1 MADARLRYFL
11 TGADSGDGHALSS
24 KQSSRSSS
32 VRQTVN
38 FADRSD
44 AGWRPPFN
52 IIGNQLALHNAMKY
66 ISEPLSEPMEVS
78 GSISG
83 RLDFTVSRMDV
94 DLTVAAY
101 EALPNGD
108 YLALYD
114 PVYAFRASYA
124 ADRAHRRLL
133 GAGVRQQL
141 SFRVERLTSRRLQA
155 GSRIVIVLG
164 VNKTPEQQIN
174 YGGGDDVSV
183 EALDGDAPPLAIR
196 WYGGSYVDLPVRKE
210 PALPK

>member
-1 MADARLRYFL
+1 VELS
-11 TGADSGDGHALSS
+11 GA
-24 KQSSRSSS
+24 
-32 VRQTVN
+32 
-38 FADRSD
+38 
-44 AGWRPPFN
+44 
-52 IIGNQLALHNAMKY
+52 
-66 ISEPLSEPMEVS
+66 
-78 GSISG
+78 ISG

-133 GAGVRQQL
+133 KAGERQQL

-174 YGGGDDVSV
+174 YGGGDDVSA
-183 EALDGDAPPLAIR
+183 ESLDADSPPLAVR
-196 WYGGSYVDLPVRKE
+196 WYSGSYVDLPVRKDAA
-210 PALPK
+210 PQK

>member
-1 MADARLRYFL
+1 M
-11 TGADSGDGHALSS
+11 
-24 KQSSRSSS
+24 
-32 VRQTVN
+32 
-38 FADRSD
+38 
-44 AGWRPPFN
+44 RP
-52 IIGNQLALHNAMKY
+52 
-66 ISEPLSEPMEVS
+66 
-78 GSISG
+78 
-83 RLDFTVSRMDV
+83 D
-94 DLTVAAY
+94 
-101 EALPNGD
+101 
-108 YLALYD
+108 
-114 PVYAFRASYA
+114 
-124 ADRAHRRLL
+124 RRLL